1 MGVGRWVLGVGS
13 RGRVT
18 PGSAGNLGV
27 GSLPGRRFRAALAGT
42 PPPDAAAAPHLAAD
56 PPSPPP
62 PPKPSRRESRAAPH
76 PQNPRKAPTRSRF
89 CLYINH
95 RGAEEIFLGVG
106 CLILGVGCLKY
117 WALGHESDLG
127 RWVARTRLW
136 ALGGTDH
143 PLGVG
148 CLRCLWRGRWVIP
161 RGDSE
166 VRGPAPR
173 SPPV

>member
-1 MGVGRWVLGVGS
+1 MDDPWALDDFWALG
-13 RGRVT
+13 
-18 PGSAGNLGV
+18 
-27 GSLPGRRFRAALAGT
+27 RAAGS
-42 PPPDAAAAPHLAAD
+42 PPGQPGKRALGRSLAAGFA
-56 PPSPPP
+56 PPWLVHPLSTSPP

-127 RWVARTRLW
+127 RWVARTRFW